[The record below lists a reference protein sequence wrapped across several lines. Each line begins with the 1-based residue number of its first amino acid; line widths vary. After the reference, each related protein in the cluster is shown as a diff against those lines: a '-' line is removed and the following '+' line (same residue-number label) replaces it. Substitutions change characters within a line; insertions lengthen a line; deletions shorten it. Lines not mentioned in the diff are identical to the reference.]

1 MRHKEFTRNLKREYG
16 KLLTLLQAYALVS
29 SGVRII
35 CSNQSGGKHAARAP
49 SSTPRA
55 TEACDKTSAT
65 VFGAKT
71 IQAMVPVDAELEGG
85 VGCRLV
91 GFVSKAASGCGRGAG
106 DRQFFFVSGRPVDLP
121 RFAKTIS
128 ELYRAFC
135 PNQCPMAVLDFKM
148 PTDAYDVNVTP
159 DKRKVMLHDEDAL
172 LRAARAAIET
182 VYEPSRYTYAR
193 GKARRRP
200 TPRRKSRANPPT
212 PPRGWRTRRDHR
224 RWKRTRARRRAAT
237 AAETPRRVKTPR
249 CRVET

>member
-35 CSNQSGGKHAARAP
+35 CSNQSGGKHAARATVIHTQGNG
-49 SSTPRA
+49 SVRQNV
-55 TEACDKTSAT
+55 AT

-106 DRQFFFVSGRPVDLP
+106 DRQFFFVNGRPVDLP
-121 RFAKTIS
+121 RFAKTIN

-182 VYEPSRYTYAR
+182 VYEPSRYTYAPWE
-193 GKARRRP
+193 KARRRP

-249 CRVET
+249 RVET